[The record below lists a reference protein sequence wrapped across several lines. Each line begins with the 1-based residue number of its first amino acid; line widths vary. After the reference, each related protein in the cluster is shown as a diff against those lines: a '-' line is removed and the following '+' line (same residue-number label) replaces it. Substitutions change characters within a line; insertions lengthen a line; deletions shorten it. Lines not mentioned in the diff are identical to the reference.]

1 MTKINR
7 EFFNRNTIIVAK
19 DLLGKHLVHIS
30 HGKKQI
36 GRIVE
41 VEAYI
46 GTHDLACHAARGKTK
61 RTAILFG
68 PPGHAYVYL
77 IYGMYYC
84 MNIVTEP
91 EGHASAVLLRA
102 LEPVKNVIQRSQ
114 GPGLLCNAMHITTQ
128 LNAIDLTRH
137 KYFYLENTNDT
148 DFEIIEKPRIGVD
161 YAGEWKDKLLRFYIK
176 DNKFISRK

>member
-1 MTKINR
+1 MTKIKR
-7 EFFNRNTIIVAK
+7 EFFNRNTMIVAK
-19 DLLGKHLVHIS
+19 ELLGKHLVHIY

-46 GTHDLACHAARGKTK
+46 GAHDLACHAARGKTK

-68 PPGHAYVYL
+68 PPGYAYVYF

-102 LEPVKNVIQRSQ
+102 LEPVKNIITRSQ

-128 LNAIDLTRH
+128 LNGIDLIH
-137 KYFYLENTNDT
+137 NKYFFLEETHDT
-148 DFEIIEKPRIGVD
+148 DFEIIEKPRVGVD
-161 YAGEWKDKLLRFYIK
+161 YAGAWKDKLLRFYIK
-176 DNKFISRK
+176 NNTFISRK